1 METIRARVVPGS
13 RARRVRVG
21 YAAAV
26 TAISTAA
33 LVIGAMV
40 NGPFPLFFFFP
51 GIAPLL
57 LAFGLR
63 PGARES
69 ELEITPGAVRERG
82 RMGLHLRA
90 RDVLGMTTCLHENG
104 YAITVQL
111 RHDPAPHT
119 IIVPD
124 IETLDRVRQA
134 LGGGHDGTGV
144 VAWPLQRDQRD
155 VGLLVAAG
163 ISSMMCMGVI
173 GMALTAAIPF
183 LRAFP
188 KHAAN
193 LPSVALAEAGLTW
206 RWGGLVVYPYAA
218 IAQCTYQPA
227 SKGLL
232 LISTSGQQALIPI
245 PQLGM
250 DQALVL
256 ASQVNAAARRARGE
270 RVLRDSALER
280 VRALRRNEAEPIKSW
295 LGRLEGL
302 AASLNGDNYRS
313 APISADDLWHIAQD
327 PDESFEDRAG
337 AGRVLIKAMGPGAR
351 VRVEEA
357 LANTRAPEKRVRVV
371 LEDDI
376 DAAADAIAED
386 MLEKRNARPL

>member
-26 TAISTAA
+26 TLLSTAA
-33 LVIGAMV
+33 LSIAAAI

-51 GIAPLL
+51 AVAPLL
-57 LAFGLR
+57 LAFGFR
-63 PGARES
+63 PGPRTS
-69 ELEITPGAVRERG
+69 ELSIRPGEVRELG
-82 RMGLHLRA
+82 RMGLRLRA
-90 RDVLGMTTCLHENG
+90 RDVLGMTTCLHEDG
-104 YAITVQL
+104 YALSVQM

-119 IIVPD
+119 LVLPD
-124 IETLDRVRQA
+124 AETLDRVRQA

-144 VAWPLQRDQRD
+144 VAWPLQGDQRELG
-155 VGLLVAAG
+155 VLIAAG
-163 ISSMMCMGVI
+163 ISSFLCMGVI
-173 GMALTAAIPF
+173 GMALSFAVPF

-188 KHAAN
+188 KRASN
-193 LPSVALAEAGLTW
+193 VPSVALAEAGLTW

-218 IAQCTYQPA
+218 IAQCSYQAA
-227 SKGLL
+227 SKCLML
-232 LISTSGQQALIPI
+232 VSTTGQQALIPI
-245 PQLGM
+245 PHIGKE
-250 DQALVL
+250 QAMVM

-270 RVLRDSALER
+270 RVLRDSALDR
-280 VRALRRNEAEPIKSW
+280 VHALKRNQAEPIKSW

-313 APISADDLWHIAQD
+313 APVSADDLWRIAQD

-337 AGRVLIKAMGPGAR
+337 AGRVLLKAMGPDAR

-357 LANTRAPEKRVRVV
+357 LANARTPEKRIRVV

-386 MLEKRNARPL
+386 LLDRRNARLM